1 MAGGRSIMV
10 NFKVSEEELAMIK
23 RGAEEEG
30 MKQSDYIRSCII
42 RDRFLA
48 GDRTA
53 GRMFV
58 GNVSTYV
65 RATGKAFQD
74 ALAQLVS
81 PFRDQRKAM
90 KAAEKPRTAKARP

>member
-65 RATGKAFQD
+65 RATGKAFQN
-74 ALAQLVS
+74 ALAQLAS
-81 PFRDQRKAM
+81 PFRDQRKAV
-90 KAAEKPRTAKARP
+90 KAAEKPKTAKGRS